1 MTVEQGT
8 VTRSTFLNGELSLV
22 QTLIYTGK
30 MKGSGE
36 KEAAQMKKVFFYGD
50 SNTYGYDPAGFFGG
64 RYPRQYR
71 WTAIL
76 KDKLAG
82 EWEVAADG
90 MPGRAIPPKGR
101 AMEYLLGSMRAE
113 MPVDLFAVMLG
124 TNDILGTSRPDAART
139 AKDMEDLAVFIKNA
153 GIPQILLIAPPK
165 ISFTPQSFEMSYVY
179 GDSSSAPLYCGEGRK
194 LTESYRELA
203 ARLGLWFA
211 DASSWDLDFAFD
223 GVHLS
228 EKGHILFANEMV
240 KVMRAIAERG

>member
-1 MTVEQGT
+1 
-8 VTRSTFLNGELSLV
+8 
-22 QTLIYTGK
+22 

-101 AMEYLLGSMRAE
+101 AMEYLLGSMRSE

-139 AKDMEDLAVFIKNA
+139 AKDMEELAVFIKNA

-179 GDSSSAPLYCGEGRK
+179 GDSSSAPLYCEEGRK
-194 LTESYRELA
+194 LT
-203 ARLGLWFA
+203 
-211 DASSWDLDFAFD
+211 
-223 GVHLS
+223 
-228 EKGHILFANEMV
+228 
-240 KVMRAIAERG
+240 

>member
-1 MTVEQGT
+1 
-8 VTRSTFLNGELSLV
+8 
-22 QTLIYTGK
+22 
-30 MKGSGE
+30 
-36 KEAAQMKKVFFYGD
+36 MKKVFFYGD

-76 KDKLAG
+76 KDRLAG

-101 AMEYLLGSMRAE
+101 AMEYLRGSMRSE

-124 TNDILGTSRPDAART
+124 TNDILGTPRPDAART
-139 AKDMEDLAVFIKNA
+139 AEDMEDLVVLIANA

-165 ISFTPQSFEMSYVY
+165 ISFTPQSFQMSYVY
-179 GDSSSAPLYCGEGRK
+179 GDSSYAPLYCEQGEK
-194 LTESYRELA
+194 LTAKR
-203 ARLGLWFA
+203 GLRFA

-228 EKGHILFANEMV
+228 EKGHVAFADEME
-240 KVMRAIAERG
+240 KVMRAIAEREQNI

>member
-1 MTVEQGT
+1 
-8 VTRSTFLNGELSLV
+8 
-22 QTLIYTGK
+22 
-30 MKGSGE
+30 
-36 KEAAQMKKVFFYGD
+36 MKKVFFYGD

-76 KDKLAG
+76 KDRLAG

-101 AMEYLLGSMRAE
+101 AMEYLRGSMRSE

-124 TNDILGTSRPDAART
+124 TNDILGTPRPDAAVVLI
-139 AKDMEDLAVFIKNA
+139 ANA

-165 ISFTPQSFEMSYVY
+165 ISFTPQSFQMSYVY
-179 GDSSSAPLYCGEGRK
+179 GDSSYAPLYCEQGEK
-194 LTESYRELA
+194 LTEYYRELA
-203 ARLGLWFA
+203 AKRGLRFA

-228 EKGHILFANEMV
+228 EKGHVVFADEME
-240 KVMRAIAERG
+240 KVMRAIAEREQNI

>member
-1 MTVEQGT
+1 
-8 VTRSTFLNGELSLV
+8 
-22 QTLIYTGK
+22 
-30 MKGSGE
+30 
-36 KEAAQMKKVFFYGD
+36 MKKVFFYGD

-76 KDKLAG
+76 KDRLAG

-101 AMEYLLGSMRAE
+101 AMEYLRGSMRSE

-124 TNDILGTSRPDAART
+124 TNDILGTPRPDAART
-139 AKDMEDLAVFIKNA
+139 AEDMEDLVVLIANA

-165 ISFTPQSFEMSYVY
+165 ISFTPQSFQMSYVY
-179 GDSSSAPLYCGEGRK
+179 GDSSYAPLYCEQGEK
-194 LTESYRELA
+194 LTEYYRELA
-203 ARLGLWFA
+203 AKRGLRFA

-228 EKGHILFANEMV
+228 EKGHVAFADEME
-240 KVMRAIAERG
+240 KVMRAIAQKEQNT